1 MPNTIQVPAGF
12 APLSAMGFGAIGS
25 DAIAVD
31 AAHPLPAADANSAAI
46 AAPGAVTPS
55 DSATFAAPRLGLTLL
70 VSVAGNVALAFGN
83 GATMVVPVLAGVN
96 VLPFAPV
103 QIKATGTTATA
114 MYFLNN

>member
-25 DAIAVD
+25 DAVAVD
-31 AAHPLPAADANSAAI
+31 PAHPLPAADANSAAI
-46 AAPGAVTPS
+46 AAPTVVSPS
-55 DSATFAAPRLGLTLL
+55 DSATFAAPRLGLTLI
-70 VSVAGNVALAFGN
+70 VTVAGNVALAFGN
-83 GATMVVPVLAGVN
+83 GVSFVVSVVAGLN

-114 MYFLNN
+114 TFFLNN

>member
-12 APLSAMGFGAIGS
+12 APLSAMAFGAIGS

-31 AAHPLPAADANSAAI
+31 PAHPLPAADANSAAI
-46 AAPGAVTPS
+46 TAPGAVTPS
-55 DSATFAAPRLGLTLL
+55 DSAAFTAPRLGLTLL
-70 VSVAGNVALAFGN
+70 VTVAGNVAMAFGN
-83 GATMVVPVLAGVN
+83 GATIVVPVLAGVN

-114 MYFLNN
+114 TYFLNN

>member
-25 DAIAVD
+25 DAVAVD
-31 AAHPLPAADANSAAI
+31 PVHPLPAADANSAAI
-46 AAPGAVTPS
+46 SAPTVVSPS

-70 VSVAGNVALAFGN
+70 VTVAGNVAMAFGN
-83 GATMVVPVLAGVN
+83 GAALVVPVVAGLN

-114 MYFLNN
+114 TFFLNN